1 MAIQLSKQEIDNI
14 KKYRYSTSGAT
25 YMDGVFDPFWNWC
38 VSVLPPTVSPN
49 KITCAGIIFPVI
61 AFIWLLLHDYTM
73 TAVLPASVLFLSGF
87 GIFWY
92 QTLDAIDGK
101 QARKTDNCSPLGQLL
116 DHNLD

>member
-1 MAIQLSKQEIDNI
+1 MS
-14 KKYRYSTSGAT
+14 
-25 YMDGVFDPFWNWC
+25 
-38 VSVLPPTVSPN
+38 
-49 KITCAGIIFPVI
+49 
-61 AFIWLLLHDYTM
+61 
-73 TAVLPASVLFLSGF
+73 AVLPASVLALNGF